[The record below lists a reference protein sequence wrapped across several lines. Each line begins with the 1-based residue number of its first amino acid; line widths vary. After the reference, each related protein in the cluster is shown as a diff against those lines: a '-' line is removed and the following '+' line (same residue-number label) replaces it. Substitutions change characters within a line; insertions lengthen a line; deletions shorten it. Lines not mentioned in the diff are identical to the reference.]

1 MITYVIKDVMRMQLE
16 ARLLNIRTGGNRI
29 AILADETASFL
40 GAHSSDRVK
49 ITCKNESL
57 IAILNVASDFPSN
70 YVGLYEEISATLHVG
85 AGESVEV
92 EPAEPPEALSHIQA
106 KIRGERLRQNQ
117 IEVIVRDVVERHLSD
132 VELASLVTALF
143 INGLSMDEIEAL
155 SRAMVKTGRTLN
167 LDKSPILDKHSIG
180 GVPGDKTSLLV
191 VPIIAAAGF
200 TIPKTSSRAVTS
212 SAGTADRVEVLCPVN
227 LTIEEITEVVK
238 KTNGCMVWGGA
249 LELAPA
255 DDLFIQVEYP
265 LAIDP
270 LLLPSIMS
278 KKKAIGAT
286 HVIID
291 IPTGRGAK
299 IKTTLEAQDLAN
311 DFIDLGKRLNMKVN
325 CAVSFG
331 EQPIG
336 NAIGPA
342 LEAREA
348 LSTIMGKGPSDLME
362 KATSIAGMLLE
373 MVDIRNGKQIAQDI
387 IKSGKAEEKLREI
400 IEAQGGDPK
409 VMPEEIK
416 IGDKKAPIA
425 ADQDGEVFSISNEDI
440 ARIAKEAGAPKEKGA
455 GVLLKAKLGK
465 HIRKGET
472 VFEVYAER
480 STKLEA
486 AVDLACKLKP
496 FGLGGKPE
504 ERMIIERIPTTIER
518 RKAFMLER

>member
-1 MITYVIKDVMRMQLE
+1 MQLK
-16 ARLLNIRTGGNRI
+16 ARLLNIQAGGMRI
-29 AILADETASFL
+29 AILDDETASSL
-40 GAHSSDRVK
+40 GAHSSDRVRISYK
-49 ITCKNESL
+49 HESL
-57 IAILNVASDFPSN
+57 TAILNIASDFPADH
-70 YVGLYEEISATLHVG
+70 VGLYEEISKKIQIAD
-85 AGESVEV
+85 GENVEV
-92 EPAEPPEALSHIQA
+92 EPSEPPEALRHIQA
-106 KIRGERLRQNQ
+106 KIRGERLRQNE

-132 VELASLVTALF
+132 IELASLVTALF

-155 SRAMVKTGRTLN
+155 SRAMVKTGKTLN
-167 LDKSPILDKHSIG
+167 LDKGQILDKHSVG
-180 GVPGDKTSLLV
+180 GVPGDKTSMLV

-227 LTIEEITEVVK
+227 LTVEEMTEVVR
-238 KTNGCMVWGGA
+238 KTNGCMAWGGA

-299 IKTTLEAQDLAN
+299 IKTIGEAQDLAK
-311 DFIDLGKRLNMKVN
+311 DFIDLGKRLGMKVN

-331 EQPIG
+331 EQPVG
-336 NAIGPA
+336 NTIGPA

-348 LSTIMGKGPSDLME
+348 LSAIMGKGPLDLVE

-373 MVDIRNGKQIAQDI
+373 MVDVQDGKRKAQDI
-387 IKSGKAEEKLREI
+387 IKSGKAERKLREI
-400 IEAQGGDPK
+400 IGAQGGDPD
-409 VMPEEIK
+409 VMPEDVGIGSERGEIV
-416 IGDKKAPIA
+416 
-425 ADQDGEVFSISNEDI
+425 ADRDGEILWISNEDI

-455 GVLLKAKLGK
+455 GVLLRTKLGE
-465 HIRKGET
+465 HVRNGEA

-480 STKLEA
+480 SSRLEA
-486 AVDLACKLKP
+486 AIEMANSLKP
-496 FGLGGKPE
+496 IGLGGKPG
-504 ERMIIERIPTTIER
+504 ERMIIERIPTEIER
-518 RKAFMLER
+518 RKAFVLER